1 MNERNA
7 ASLPPMQSG
16 KPPLSWR
23 DWAGPL
29 AALGLAAL
37 WFSVFGLEK
46 LLLGRYAPGLG
57 ATVYV
62 FAHFAAVFVFRRR
75 EAPLDRAG
83 LWLTAAALAI
93 AASMS
98 LYAAWPVMLANCFIL
113 LAVSAAATFRLAGH
127 SAFVWDNARSIGETI
142 HLTWAALTSR
152 LGRVF
157 EAIGLAA
164 KQRDKAHGFW
174 LGLLCALPLL
184 AVVVALLSSA
194 DAVFGSLFDSLFRAL
209 ERLDLATAIRHIV
222 RTVAL
227 ALFLA
232 SALAYL
238 GQERPAAAST
248 ARVAKPPNA
257 LPYLAGAFL
266 LDGVY
271 LLFVVIQIAY
281 LFGGA
286 ESAAMAGGWAEYART
301 GFFQLVCVA
310 AVNLLFC
317 LVSSGGGRLAAKGG
331 RILRWADTLMLALSF
346 VILASAAWRM
356 ALYIRAFGLS
366 LLRLMT
372 LWAMVFI
379 AVLLVTGL
387 VRLWRTETR
396 FFRVFVG
403 FGLAAWCL
411 FCLCNPAGLV
421 ARYNISA
428 YTSGHLSDLDLPYLE
443 QFYPDTK
450 SALET
455 YLGRDISDAQP
466 APTWSEWRLG
476 FVF

>member
-1 MNERNA
+1 MNEQA
-7 ASLPPMQSG
+7 PVPLPPMSAE

-37 WFSVFGLEK
+37 WFSVFSLEK
-46 LLLGRYAPGLG
+46 LILGRYAPGLG
-57 ATVYV
+57 ATAYV

-75 EAPLDRAG
+75 KAPPDRAG
-83 LWLTAAALAI
+83 LWLMAAALVLAI
-93 AASMS
+93 CMA
-98 LYAAWPVMLANCFIL
+98 LYSAWPIVLINCFVIL
-113 LAVSAAATFRLAGH
+113 CVSAAATFRLSGH
-127 SAFVWDNARSIGETI
+127 SELAWDDARSIGETI
-142 HLTWAALTSR
+142 RLTWRALTSR

-164 KQRDKAHGFW
+164 KRRNKTHGFW

-194 DAVFGSLFDSLFRAL
+194 DAVFGGLFDSLFRSLAQF
-209 ERLDLATAIRHIV
+209 DLATAIRCIL

-232 SALAYL
+232 SALAFL
-238 GQERPAAAST
+238 GQEYPAAAST
-248 ARVAKPPNA
+248 AREAKEPNA
-257 LPYLAGAFL
+257 LPYLAGAFM

-286 ESAAMAGGWAEYART
+286 ESAAMAGGWAKYARS

-317 LVSSGGGRLAAKGG
+317 LLSSGGGRLTAKGG
-331 RILRWADTLMLALSF
+331 HILRCADTLMLALSC

-379 AVLLVTGL
+379 AVLLVAAL
-387 VRLWRTETR
+387 VRLWRETAR

-421 ARYNISA
+421 AQYNLSA
-428 YTSGHLSDLDLPYLE
+428 HASGTLEELDLPYLE

-450 SALET
+450 RVLAAYGYEMQF
-455 YLGRDISDAQP
+455 DQP

>member
-1 MNERNA
+1 MNE
-7 ASLPPMQSG
+7 SFPSHLPPIQSE

-37 WFSVFGLEK
+37 WFSVFGLES
-46 LLLGRYAPGLG
+46 LILGRYAPGLG

-62 FAHFAAVFVFRRR
+62 FAHFAAVFVFRWRGTQ
-75 EAPLDRAG
+75 LDRAG
-83 LWLTAAALAI
+83 LWLMAAALTI
-93 AASMS
+93 AVSMS
-98 LYAAWPVMLANCFIL
+98 LYAAWPVMLANCFVL
-113 LAVSAAATFRLAGH
+113 LPVSAAASFRLSGH
-127 SAFVWDNARSIGETI
+127 SAFVWDDARSIGETI
-142 HLTWAALTSR
+142 HLTWSALTSR

-157 EAIGLAA
+157 EAIGLAT

-174 LGLLCALPLL
+174 LGLLLALPLL

-194 DAVFGSLFDSLFRAL
+194 DAVFGGLFDSLFRAL
-209 ERLDLATAIRHIV
+209 ERLNLATAIRHII

-238 GQERPAAAST
+238 GQKRPAAAST

-281 LFGGA
+281 LFGGS
-286 ESAAMAGGWAEYART
+286 ESAAMAGGWAEYARS

-317 LVSSGGGRLAAKGG
+317 LLGSGGGRLTAKGG
-331 RILRWADTLMLALSF
+331 HILRCADTLMLALSC

-379 AVLLVTGL
+379 AVLLVTAL

-396 FFRVFVG
+396 FFRIFLG

-421 ARYNISA
+421 ARYNLAMPSENQPTDIA
-428 YTSGHLSDLDLPYLE
+428 YLE
-443 QFYPDTK
+443 RFYPDTK
-450 SALET
+450 RALAAYGYEMQF
-455 YLGRDISDAQP
+455 DQP

>member
-1 MNERNA
+1 MNEQNPVP
-7 ASLPPMQSG
+7 LPPMSAE

-37 WFSVFGLEK
+37 WFSVFSLEK
-46 LLLGRYAPGLG
+46 LILGRYAPGLG
-57 ATVYV
+57 ATAYV

-75 EAPLDRAG
+75 GTPLDRAG
-83 LWLTAAALAI
+83 LWLMAAALTI
-93 AASMS
+93 AVSMS
-98 LYAAWPVMLANCFIL
+98 LYAAWPVMLANCFVL
-113 LAVSAAATFRLAGH
+113 LPVSAAASFRLSGH
-127 SAFVWDNARSIGETI
+127 SVLVWDDVRTIVETI
-142 HLTWAALTSR
+142 RLTWAALTSR

-164 KQRDKAHGFW
+164 KRKDKTHGFW

-194 DAVFGSLFDSLFRAL
+194 DAVFSGLFDSLFRAL

-222 RTVAL
+222 RTLAL

-238 GQERPAAAST
+238 GRERPAAASAT
-248 ARVAKPPNA
+248 RKSKEPNA
-257 LPYLAGAFL
+257 LPYLAGAFM

-286 ESAAMAGGWAEYART
+286 ESATMAGGWAQYARS

-317 LVSSGGGRLAAKGG
+317 LVSSGGGRLTAKGG

-379 AVLLVTGL
+379 AVLLVTAL
-387 VRLWRTETR
+387 LRLWRAKTR
-396 FFRVFVG
+396 FFRVFLG

-411 FCLCNPAGLV
+411 LCLCNPAGLV
-421 ARYNISA
+421 ARYNLAVPSENRPTDIA
-428 YTSGHLSDLDLPYLE
+428 YLE

-450 SALET
+450 RALEA
-455 YLGRDISDAQP
+455 YGYEAECDRP
-466 APTWSEWRLG
+466 ALTWSEWRLG